1 MLNISSIKE
10 LFHKPSEIQWNITGT
25 LPGKL
30 KRKISWALILQ
41 HITPWNHKNMRNC
54 YFFLGGGY
62 FVDVGTNV
70 EFNDFVWFCEFLKV
84 SGSIFW
90 LKTVSSLYLLVKN
103 SFNFKLGFLLILNLI
118 QGALA
123 EKKFLTDYHST
134 RWYWCKNPRK
144 TFHKLH
150 IKFFLNA

>member
-1 MLNISSIKE
+1 MKYNWNSTRKTKKKNLLGFNPTTYYP
-10 LFHKPSEIQWNITGT
+10 LKPQKHE
-25 LPGKL
+25 KL
-30 KRKISWALILQ
+30 L
-41 HITPWNHKNMRNC
+41 
-54 YFFLGGGY
+54 FFLGGGY

-134 RWYWCKNPRK
+134 R
-144 TFHKLH
+144 
-150 IKFFLNA
+150 

>member
-1 MLNISSIKE
+1 MKYNWNSTRKTKKKNLLGFNPTTYYPLKPQKHE
-10 LFHKPSEIQWNITGT
+10 KLLFFW
-25 LPGKL
+25 
-30 KRKISWALILQ
+30 
-41 HITPWNHKNMRNC
+41 
-54 YFFLGGGY
+54 GGY